1 MIFLTSRDRQG
12 AVLLNN
18 RIEDG
23 ADIMDLNQ
31 IQKDA
36 EQAMH
41 KAVDYLK
48 NELRGIRTGRAS
60 TGLVEYVK
68 VEYYGQPTELR
79 QLALVTVP
87 EPQQIV
93 IKPYDPSINQEIIK
107 AIEQAGLGLNPQAD
121 GKQIRVAIP
130 ALTGERRK
138 QLIDSVKEMAE
149 QSRVAIRNARRDAN
163 KHVDQLKKDK
173 QDPISEDDADD
184 AKEHVQK
191 LTKKHEHEVDELVE
205 SKQKEIEEV

>member
-1 MIFLTSRDRQG
+1 
-12 AVLLNN
+12 
-18 RIEDG
+18 
-23 ADIMDLNQ
+23 MDLDQ

-48 NELRGIRTGRAS
+48 GELRGVRTGRAS

-93 IKPYDPSINQEIIK
+93 IKPYDPSVNQEIIK
-107 AIEQAGLGLNPQAD
+107 AIEQAALGLNPQAD
-121 GKQIRVAIP
+121 GKQIRVNIP

-138 QLIDSVKEMAE
+138 QLVDSVKEMGE
-149 QSRVAIRNARRDAN
+149 QSRIALRNARRDAN
-163 KHVDQLKKDK
+163 KHIDQLKKDK
-173 QDPISEDDADD
+173 KDPISEDDADD
-184 AKEHVQK
+184 AKEQVQK
-191 LTKKHEHEVDELVE
+191 LLKKHEGEVDELIE
-205 SKQKEIEEV
+205 NKQKEIEEV